1 MTTPTALPNA
11 PAQRRARVI
20 FWVLMG
26 FAAFYL
32 IAEHRLHLAG
42 LWRWLP
48 ILILL
53 ACPLLHLFGHGG
65 HGGHGGSG
73 GHGGHTDP
81 EADRATAKDVPP
93 VTDTLNPPAT
103 SPRTP
108 RPHTHRGD
116 LP

>member
-1 MTTPTALPNA
+1 M
-11 PAQRRARVI
+11 V

-42 LWRWLP
+42 LGRWLP

-65 HGGHGGSG
+65 HGGHGWPG
-73 GHGGHTDP
+73 GPDDP
-81 EADRATAKDVPP
+81 DVDRAAAKDVPP
-93 VTDTLNPPAT
+93 ASDSTRPPAAA
-103 SPRTP
+103 PRAT
-108 RPHTHRGD
+108 RPHNHRGE

>member
-1 MTTPTALPNA
+1 MTNPTVHSTA
-11 PAQRRARVI
+11 PARRRTRMV

-42 LWRWLP
+42 LWRLLP

-53 ACPLLHLFGHGG
+53 ACPLIHLFGHGG
-65 HGGHGGSG
+65 HGSHGWHGGPDDS
-73 GHGGHTDP
+73 DV
-81 EADRATAKDVPP
+81 DRAAAKGVPSASDSATP
-93 VTDTLNPPAT
+93 SAVT
-103 SPRTP
+103 PRAP
-108 RPHTHRGD
+108 RPHNHRGE